1 MREPAIPTL
10 FLVPSDDPHDPEA
23 LYAIATAYAHAGHI
37 VSAHGK
43 ESDQMAFTFP
53 AIVCSSFALELFL
66 KFFQM
71 VDLIERGE
79 TTGKI
84 KFDHTIPGLW
94 GKLTPNHKAIIAG
107 MFRNTTGEPYTT
119 GQDIRLRLFEEALG
133 HLGTQPFVQW
143 RYAHELKGPQL
154 MSRGAI
160 SIVVD
165 ALGYAAAYVFNRMQ
179 RPPTPVSSEL

>member
-1 MREPAIPTL
+1 MREPAIPTV
-10 FLVPSDDPHDPEA
+10 FLLPTDDPHDPEA
-23 LYAIATAYAHAGHI
+23 LYAIATAYAHAGLI

-43 ESDQMAFTFP
+43 ESDQIAFTFP

-79 TTGKI
+79 ITQKI

-94 GKLTPNHKAIIAG
+94 GKITPSHKAIIAG
-107 MFRNTTGEPYTT
+107 MFQNNTGKPYTT
-119 GQDIRLRLFEEALG
+119 GHEIRLRLFEEALG
-133 HLGTQPFVQW
+133 QLGTQPFVQW
-143 RYAHELKGPQL
+143 RYAHELKGPRL
-154 MSRGAI
+154 MSHGAI

-165 ALGYAAAYVFNRMQ
+165 ALGHAAAFVFNQMK
-179 RPPTPVSSEL
+179 RPPTPTTSEL